1 MLPSIVVLLY
11 PFVAKGLVPLTASL
25 VVLVDAGSGSTTS
38 GSLSLIFIGA
48 DCCICFYWVS
58 LRLLSLS

>member
-25 VVLVDAGSGSTTS
+25 VVLVDAGSGSTTG

-48 DCCICFYWVS
+48 DCCICFY
-58 LRLLSLS
+58 